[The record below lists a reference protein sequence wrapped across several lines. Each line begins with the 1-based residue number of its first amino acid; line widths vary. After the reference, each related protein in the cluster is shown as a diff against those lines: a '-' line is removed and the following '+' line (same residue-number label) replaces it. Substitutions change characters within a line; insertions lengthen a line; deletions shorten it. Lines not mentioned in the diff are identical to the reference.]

1 MGKKQLSLL
10 QRHGLLPSEPA
21 SLLHAGPL
29 CLSPSMKETLRTKLQ
44 NMKSDVLHHC
54 QGRAQCKELNS
65 TDSIQSRTFPP
76 LVPLQ
81 DKLFPVLML
90 DISSSYKGGANN
102 LKNNLNKEEIITF

>member
-1 MGKKQLSLL
+1 
-10 QRHGLLPSEPA
+10 
-21 SLLHAGPL
+21 
-29 CLSPSMKETLRTKLQ
+29 
-44 NMKSDVLHHC
+44 MKSDVLHRC

-65 TDSIQSRTFPP
+65 TDSIQSRTFAP